1 MIVQPAHYRQGQRR
15 TVWRSARRTCKERPN
30 RKSSAFQRVS
40 KDTAIIGEVLS
51 GLLARE
57 LKPQH
62 QLADGIRVVFSK
74 GVPMRPIVLSVCVF
88 AAACSGQISNSPTS
102 PTSAAI
108 PPAQS
113 ASATSTPVNSQALR
127 AEQLPFRGSFTHV
140 IDVPPPSAHAT
151 AEGTATHLGR
161 FTATLRADVH
171 PDNTS
176 TGTFNFVAAN
186 GDQLSG
192 TFVGEGVFIPP
203 NNSRL
208 TEVATIE
215 NGTGRFAGATG
226 TFTMMRFDTIDFA
239 TGKATG
245 SGSFEGRINL
255 NK

>member
-1 MIVQPAHYRQGQRR
+1 MIVQPALYRQGQR
-15 TVWRSARRTCKERPN
+15 TVWRPARRALKERSN

-40 KDTAIIGEVLS
+40 KDAAIIGEVLS
-51 GLLARE
+51 GPSARE
-57 LKPQH
+57 LKPFKKE
-62 QLADGIRVVFSK
+62 I
-74 GVPMRPIVLSVCVF
+74 PMRSIFLSVCVF
-88 AAACSGQISNSPTS
+88 AAACSGHTSNSPTS
-102 PTSAAI
+102 PTGAAI

-113 ASATSTPVNSQALR
+113 ASATSTKVNSQAQR
-127 AEQLPFRGSFTHV
+127 AEQLPFRGSFTTV
-140 IDVPPPSAHAT
+140 TDVPPPSAHAT

-226 TFTMMRFDTIDFA
+226 TFTMVRFDTIDFA